1 MNTQFKS
8 YVIICLLLLAGTG
21 YAQNVDN
28 TRMKRDIEIAE
39 NILSTL
45 IGQETNAR
53 MGNSVE
59 GTYIEGN
66 GVLFTIGGSSFYNLS
81 YGRDLFVN
89 GYAIATTPA
98 SAPSAKGQGQQA
110 TKNTINRDSLNNKF
124 YTDIKKV
131 MQTFITDYAYLIS
144 QLPPTEKV
152 LIRYGQNGQ
161 FSNFVIAG
169 TPKAWGFNA
178 DQEEDST
185 PPKEL
190 TAEITKTN
198 LDEFRSGKL
207 TKAQLEQ
214 RIKFTEKTST
224 AKKDAELELLSSIFN
239 RLYQN
244 DLSETFRIFGNPSYE
259 KIEGIGAVFNL
270 NFGRFFGAGG
280 VYTLYTK
287 DRLGARSGNKIETT
301 TSKPEPTETEN
312 LQRIKADY
320 PKFMEGFKQNMIE
333 YGRTVQNLAANELL
347 IFKLNL
353 PECADCGIP
362 ESVEVS
368 VKKSVLEDY
377 NKNKMTLEQAIQQ
390 VKTKTTTD

>member
-1 MNTQFKS
+1 MNTQFKN
-8 YVIICLLLLAGTG
+8 YVMICLLLLAGTG

-45 IGQETNAR
+45 ISQESNSR

-66 GVLFTIGGSSFYNLS
+66 GVLFTIGGSSFYTLS
-81 YGRDLFVN
+81 YGQGLSVN
-89 GYAIATTPA
+89 GYVIAPA
-98 SAPSAKGQGQQA
+98 PRAKGQGQQV
-110 TKNTINRDSLNNKF
+110 TKNTINRDSLNDKF
-124 YTDIKKV
+124 YADIKKV

-144 QLPPTEKV
+144 QLQPTEKV

-161 FSNFVIAG
+161 FSNFVLAG
-169 TPKAWGFNA
+169 TPKAWGFNT
-178 DQEEDST
+178 DEDNNST

-270 NFGRFFGAGG
+270 NFGRFFGADRA
-280 VYTLYTK
+280 YALYS
-287 DRLGARSGNKIETT
+287 RLGIRSENKVETT
-301 TSKPEPTETEN
+301 TSKPEPTEAEN
-312 LQRIKADY
+312 LQQIKADY
-320 PKFMEGFKQNMIE
+320 PKFMEGFKQNVIE

-368 VKKSVLEDY
+368 VKKSVLEEY
-377 NKNKMTLEQAIQQ
+377 NKNKITLEQAIQQ
-390 VKTKTTTD
+390 VKTKTTD